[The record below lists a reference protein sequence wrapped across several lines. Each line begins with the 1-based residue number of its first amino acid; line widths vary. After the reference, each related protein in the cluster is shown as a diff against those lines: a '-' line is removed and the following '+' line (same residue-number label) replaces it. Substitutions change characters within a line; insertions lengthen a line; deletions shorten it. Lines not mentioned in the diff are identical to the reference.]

1 MRLLIVEDER
11 RLALSLA
18 KGLTAEGYAVDVVHD
33 GLTGLR
39 RATETPYDLIVL
51 DIMLPG
57 MNGYRICATLRA
69 AGHDVPILMLTAK
82 DGEYDEAEG
91 LDTGADDYLTK
102 PFSYVVLVARVRA
115 LLRRRGR
122 HGASPVRTVG
132 PLRVDSA
139 ARRVTRD
146 GAEIALTTKE
156 FAVLEQLAER
166 AGRGGVQG
174 ADPGARLGL
183 RLRGRPEHR
192 RGVRQ
197 RTAPQAGRGADP
209 HGPGRRVPAG
219 GAAMR
224 RLFGSVRARAALGA
238 TLVVAVALLAAGTAV
253 LLSLYS
259 NLTEQAGTQAERS
272 ARAVAAVLAG
282 GKRYDQLSLDDDDR
296 PVQVVDEDGRL
307 VAASEGLERISGTG
321 TDAVRPWRP
330 APADGEPDGGAGADD
345 AADDAPA
352 AILQPGEIAEE
363 ATVTGGA
370 ATIDGEGADYR
381 FAAVAVEVP
390 GQGTYTVYAGGPLA
404 AEQNAVRTAQTA
416 MLIGFPLLLG
426 VVAGVTWR
434 VTGRALHPVAG
445 IRREMAEITASE
457 DLSRR
462 VPEPDTHDEVARLAR
477 TTNETLAALEA
488 SVDRQRRF
496 VADASHELRSPIAS
510 LRTQLEVAAAHPELL
525 DLDGAVED
533 TVRLQRL
540 AADLLLLA
548 RLDAGERPVGA
559 RVDLAELAREQAAGR
574 AGRVT
579 VRGPPRR
586 RGITRPAGT
595 GAGQSAGQRPAAR
608 ALGGL
613 RDRTAGRRPGGAPGG
628 GRRGRRPRG
637 GPRADLRAVR
647 AAGRGPQP
655 GRGRRR
661 SGPRHRPGRRRP
673 PRRHPHG
680 P

>member
-1 MRLLIVEDER
+1 
-11 RLALSLA
+11 
-18 KGLTAEGYAVDVVHD
+18 
-33 GLTGLR
+33 
-39 RATETPYDLIVL
+39 
-51 DIMLPG
+51 
-57 MNGYRICATLRA
+57 
-69 AGHDVPILMLTAK
+69 
-82 DGEYDEAEG
+82 
-91 LDTGADDYLTK
+91 
-102 PFSYVVLVARVRA
+102 
-115 LLRRRGR
+115 
-122 HGASPVRTVG
+122 
-132 PLRVDSA
+132 
-139 ARRVTRD
+139 
-146 GAEIALTTKE
+146 
-156 FAVLEQLAER
+156 
-166 AGRGGVQG
+166 
-174 ADPGARLGL
+174 
-183 RLRGRPEHR
+183 
-192 RGVRQ
+192 
-197 RTAPQAGRGADP
+197 
-209 HGPGRRVPAG
+209 
-219 GAAMR
+219 MR

-574 AGRVT
+574 PGVSLSVDPLDVAGSRGQLGRVLANLLDNAQRHARSAVSVT
-579 VRGPPRR
+579 VRRDGGRAVLRVADDGDGVPAADRER
-586 RGITRPAGT
+586 IFERFVRLDAARSRDEGGAGLGLAIARDVAARHGGTLTVHDAPAG
-595 GAGQSAGQRPAAR
+595 GA
-608 ALGGL
+608 LFEL
-613 RDRTAGRRPGGAPGG
+613 RLPLA
-628 GRRGRRPRG
+628 
-637 GPRADLRAVR
+637 
-647 AAGRGPQP
+647 
-655 GRGRRR
+655 
-661 SGPRHRPGRRRP
+661 
-673 PRRHPHG
+673 
-680 P
+680 